1 MEKSQMPVKVSD
13 WKFPQVKVYFGEEDS
28 SVISSMDFQKQ
39 QDNGLFDLA
48 VRFKNDSI
56 YHYFDV
62 EESDLATILF
72 APSIGSAFNRLISK
86 SDKYRFEKVF

>member
-1 MEKSQMPVKVSD
+1 MPVKVSD
-13 WKFPQVKVYFGEEDS
+13 WKYPRVRVSFGEEDS
-28 SVISSMDFQKQ
+28 SVIRSMDFQKQ

-48 VRFKNDSI
+48 VRFQGDSI

-72 APSIGSAFNRLISK
+72 SPSIGSAFNRLISQ